1 MKIFIKPNF
10 EKQNAPQCTRRV
22 CQVLADAGAELL
34 MDREHQAR
42 MGYDFIRFGERQALL
57 EQADYLVDGPFLL
70 EQRDIELNFRGSA
83 NQRVIDL
90 NKSRERGEII
100 LYRSEY
106 EDLW

>member
-42 MGYDFIRFGERQALL
+42 MGYDFIRY
-57 EQADYLVDGPFLL
+57 EQMAKD
-70 EQRDIELNFRGSA
+70 R
-83 NQRVIDL
+83 
-90 NKSRERGEII
+90 K
-100 LYRSEY
+100 
-106 EDLW
+106 

>member
-34 MDREHQAR
+34 MDREHQTR

-57 EQADYLVDGPFLL
+57 
-70 EQRDIELNFRGSA
+70 
-83 NQRVIDL
+83 
-90 NKSRERGEII
+90 
-100 LYRSEY
+100 
-106 EDLW
+106 